1 MSDFV
6 LLSTPV
12 AVALLAVL
20 IVFGIGFCLLVLL
33 FQNERERNRILKKR
47 NSQLRQSLREAS
59 HLVDILPKEDMQ
71 RETPTETPSPQ
82 SEVCRRER
90 LYG

>member
-1 MSDFV
+1 MNDFV

-59 HLVDILPKEDMQ
+59 HLVDILSKEDMQ
-71 RETPTETPSPQ
+71 RKTPTETPSPQ